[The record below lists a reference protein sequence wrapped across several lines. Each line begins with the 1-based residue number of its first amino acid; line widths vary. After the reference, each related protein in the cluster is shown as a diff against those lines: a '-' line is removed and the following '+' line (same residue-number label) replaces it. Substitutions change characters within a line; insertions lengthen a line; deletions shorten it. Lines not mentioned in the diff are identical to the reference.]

1 MIGRRGLLLASTR
14 MIAAATASAAS
25 ASTTTTTAAGSASA
39 ATASSTTPAVCAVA
53 GAATAAAVAASRE
66 EVAGRVA
73 KKARMK
79 PSWWYHQKD
88 TEVKRMTLPID
99 VLRLA
104 NQLGDTMKDIVL
116 SENAC
121 GTCHLLERAVRDVLV
136 VTDGTFTNDEEE
148 YRMYLEL
155 RASAEAVNA
164 TVYGGLECASLDLG
178 HTSRVTRLF
187 YTKLIWQATALAKTS
202 AGAKSAMYVPEQS
215 DLFATDEQ
223 LVHEAATVASAEA
236 APVGAI
242 VACIQ

>member
-1 MIGRRGLLLASTR
+1 MLGRRGLLLASTR
-14 MIAAATASAAS
+14 MIAVTTAPAAS
-25 ASTTTTTAAGSASA
+25 ASTTTTTAAGCASA
-39 ATASSTTPAVCAVA
+39 AAASSTTPAVCAVA

-73 KKARMK
+73 KKARMM
-79 PSWWYHQKD
+79 PSWWHHKKD

-121 GTCHLLERAVRDVLV
+121 GTCHLLETAVRDVLV

-155 RASAEAVNA
+155 RASAEAVSA
-164 TVYGGLECASLDLG
+164 TVYGNLDCALLDLG

-187 YTKLIWQATALAKTS
+187 YTKLIWQATALAKTF

-215 DLFATDEQ
+215 DLFATDE
-223 LVHEAATVASAEA
+223 AATVASAEA
-236 APVGAI
+236 ASVGAI
-242 VACIQ
+242 L